1 MTELLDSDVISQIN
15 TLRSQM
21 KDLAGYLD
29 GAIKQLNSGYLPDL
43 SAATARWKSMNSALS
58 GLAEILRPSEHS
70 LDGLVAAIKAQA
82 SILEARAVIER
93 LERLRHRKDPNFAGL
108 AIINR
113 RCGEAQSALTR
124 GAAEQELEEVMRPL
138 RALAQLVDEGE
149 SLDEAAL
156 EPLVEQVRIGFSQTV
171 SLAANGRRLFVAEMD
186 AIPPSPT
193 DEGLM
198 GGRQEECLQA
208 APPSPCSQHGGGDQA
223 DNADDPQAAQPT
235 PGCGPLPVAAGA
247 LLSGDVDAL
256 EEAPAE
262 ATISEQPQQ
271 ADSPAPPPPST
282 ARLAPAA
289 RLRLPI
295 IHPLPEAPFK
305 RKPLGSLTPKTSDLP
320 ELAGEPG
327 NMVSADKPSD
337 AKEGVPTMALDD
349 PPPEEKACAETP
361 FFLVAGSPPPP
372 PSELDGHL
380 RSFEEFRGAFWLA
393 PSGQLEPVP
402 WQDAAAFV
410 QRIEPALDR
419 ALVHHQFGLA
429 FLFLQALAALG
440 QGRESLLDGW
450 VCAEAVSESPYS
462 ASAGASTF
470 RAQYLASVVHSGENA
485 PRLKLALLLEAV
497 RPSNDPGITL
507 NDLESLTAAFQD
519 QSLRQVIEYLLRCNL
534 LNIRQPLEN
543 FKAKAAKGGVSSR
556 KEWQRQLQEHGQ
568 ALRERIKGL
577 WSAAGGK
584 IKQTHC
590 QRAWSDFIEQVVKP
604 LRDSLPGE
612 GESGTVL
619 AERLQNLRGKLK
631 KFQPDYERIMDK
643 AEVKLNDR
651 HTADRCAKE
660 LEKGFNRVADLA
672 EQLHGM
678 ADNHMGATPPPVEAV
693 QRLRETGALAGIE
706 ELCRQ
711 LLLGLIDKRE
721 THLLRISARWLR
733 DHPALIGEIDSD
745 VIRDP
750 RFIDNGLAC
759 RVFRAPLAAAAVLAD
774 ADFAPGATKPSGNL
788 KLEICQ
794 QAMEAIAHRPDLSAC
809 IAHLSENHDRDR
821 IQRAASEL
829 EDEVFQASKE
839 LANFARQCQGLNLP
853 LYASLG
859 TATEEARKLADQGI
873 TRQGMPQGLMLREWI
888 QALRNAAAS
897 ARDAALLSYRWQTA
911 NGPDP
916 SRLLILEELITK
928 GRLHLIPGLLGG
940 QQPDDAP
947 ISFPE
952 WRRTPWRTAEQ
963 LQEFSKSWMNDLGRR
978 GQECGGEIE
987 NLIQMWLNPPT
998 NPQTTQKLR
1007 RLFYRM
1013 VSGEEGIGQARR
1025 KRVIPDGLIRGGFD
1039 TAKIR
1044 IQCKII
1050 RKMFREAGLNP
1061 TFLPQIADY
1070 SEIVL
1075 LSSPTGRSD
1084 GIVTDYARSAT
1095 AENKNALVVFVAPKL
1110 GEAGRSEIL
1119 RGFRQRG
1126 ISAAVVDD
1134 FDFWRLVMVDDSL
1147 GHDFVPFLEIVM
1159 EQLKLDRASPFS
1171 SQDGQHVRLETY
1183 VGRRDEAWK
1192 LAKTVDYSRVFSGR
1206 KLGKSA
1212 LLKQVEVVYDKT
1224 SLPSGSRL
1232 NVLFITIA
1240 GGDSENWIV
1249 ENIIGEMGKRF
1260 QLDEPSNTTNVSPN
1274 ERFSKFVAKFIESQ
1288 KDDSLLIIL
1297 DEADQFVEGQ
1307 LAHYD
1312 RDRENSLSFKMMKEL
1327 PTQVDDHNFPRVR
1340 VILSGYRIT
1349 HTREGVWAN
1358 AGDVLRLRPLQEE
1371 EAVQFIQ
1378 GAMARIGIDIAE
1390 HASFIARRCGFQPA
1404 ILIRF
1409 GKILLKRLE
1418 TQRSP
1423 HILGEHIRVDY
1434 NDVADTFNDPDINE
1448 EIRTV
1453 VQNNFQGNR
1462 LGSVI
1467 FDALLLVM
1475 QALPPGYPLL
1485 EASSQILDKLREI
1498 QPDLSWLTRIDP
1510 TPEAEIKR
1518 NLRDF
1523 IARELLT
1530 EESQTSAAEPAYRL
1544 RFPHYLP
1551 VLTQKTDLSRGIRQR
1566 IDALMQAPVRRRVG
1580 CVLSESALE
1589 TIRYCYDENTVE
1601 TCQLVVVGGGW
1612 LKALDH
1618 PKVGV
1623 ADRLGFCERVHSGQ
1637 NPQECER
1644 LAKQATRPEI
1654 AISGIEAMRWA
1665 RRQYKASA
1673 LLVEPVPVLRIT
1685 DASIAWW
1692 FEDMRALDF
1701 KYPNAVGRIA
1711 QATGGVPYLLEH
1723 FDALLAHVDGSE
1735 VTASELDG
1743 ALQQFEDKF
1752 KNYAKELRNGSD
1764 SGRLLAREVEL
1775 LAMLAHIANQGLV
1788 TKLGEDFCLN
1798 WDLSND
1804 SAPMVP
1810 PVKPPYDDAEDEVAL
1825 QVLVD
1830 AGLLSLDA
1838 QGKAQIEP
1846 DGVEARLAKAWGY
1859 AGH

>member
-1 MTELLDSDVISQIN
+1 MTELPDSCAISQIN
-15 TLRSQM
+15 ALRSQM
-21 KDLAGYLD
+21 NVLAHHLEE
-29 GAIKQLNSGYLPDL
+29 AVERLRSGCLPDL
-43 SAATARWKSMNSALS
+43 SEAIARWEPLASAFAN
-58 GLAEILRPSEHS
+58 LAETLQPSERS
-70 LDGLVAAIKAQA
+70 LDGLAAAAKART
-82 SILEARAVIER
+82 SILEAMAIIER
-93 LERLRHRKDPNFAGL
+93 LERLSHHRDPNFSMT
-108 AIINR
+108 IINR
-113 RCGEAQSALTR
+113 RCGEAREALAR
-124 GAAEQELEEVMRPL
+124 RAIEQELEEVMRPL
-138 RALAQLVDEGE
+138 RALARLVDEGE
-149 SLDEAAL
+149 SLDEAELGPL
-156 EPLVEQVRIGFSQTV
+156 EEQVRIYFDQIV
-171 SLAANGRRLFVAEMD
+171 SLAATRGRLFVAE
-186 AIPPSPT
+186 IGGRSQT
-193 DEGLM
+193 EEGLM
-198 GGRQEECLQA
+198 DCQGGIQVA
-208 APPSPCSQHGGGDQA
+208 SPPPFGESGGGGQQ
-223 DNADDPQAAQPT
+223 DNSHDPHSARPAT
-235 PGCGPLPVAAGA
+235 DCGLLLASGSAPVGVVLNSSNSSAGE
-247 LLSGDVDAL
+247 L
-256 EEAPAE
+256 EKASTD
-262 ATISEQPQQ
+262 ATISKEPQKGSPS
-271 ADSPAPPPPST
+271 AKPLGVARPAPTDRYPLSP
-282 ARLAPAA
+282 
-289 RLRLPI
+289 
-295 IHPLPEAPFK
+295 IHPPVEAPFK
-305 RKPLGSLTPKTSDLP
+305 RKPLASLTLKAPDLP
-320 ELAGEPG
+320 ERPGDAGDMPLAD
-327 NMVSADKPSD
+327 NPSGTKD
-337 AKEGVPTMALDD
+337 SVPTVALD
-349 PPPEEKACAETP
+349 
-361 FFLVAGSPPPP
+361 SPPPAETACAVPADNPPPLP
-372 PSELDGHL
+372 PSELDGQLH
-380 RSFEEFRGAFWLA
+380 SFEAFRSAFWLA
-393 PSGQLEPVP
+393 PSGQIEPVP
-402 WQDAAAFV
+402 WHDAVAFV
-410 QRIEPALDR
+410 QRIEPALDK
-419 ALVHHQFGLA
+419 ALANHQFGVA
-429 FLFLQALAALG
+429 FLFVQALAALS
-440 QGRESLLDGW
+440 QGRESLLDNW
-450 VCAEAVSESPYS
+450 RCAEAVSESPYS
-462 ASAGASTF
+462 ASAGASTL
-470 RAQYLASVVHSGENA
+470 RAQYLASVAHLGGNA
-485 PRLKLALLLEAV
+485 PEVKLALLLEAV
-497 RPSNDPGITL
+497 RPSNDPAITV

-519 QSLRQVIEYLLRCNL
+519 QRLRRAIDYLLRCNL

-543 FKAKAAKGGVSSR
+543 FKAKAAKGGASSR
-556 KEWQRQLQEHGQ
+556 EESQRQLKEDSQ
-568 ALRERIKGL
+568 ALRERIKVL

-590 QRAWSDFIEQVVKP
+590 QKAWSDFIDQVVKP

-619 AERLQNLRGKLK
+619 AGRLQNLRSKLK
-631 KFQPDYERIMDK
+631 KFQSSYERIMDK

-651 HTADRCAKE
+651 HIANRCAKE
-660 LEKGFNRVADLA
+660 LEDGFSRVVDLT
-672 EQLHGM
+672 EQLHNM
-678 ADNHMGATPPPVEAV
+678 ADNPMGTTPAPVEEV
-693 QRLRETGALAGIE
+693 QYLREAGTLTEIE

-721 THLLRISARWLR
+721 TRLLRLSARWLR
-733 DHPALIGEIDSD
+733 DYPTLIGEIDSD
-745 VIRDP
+745 EIRDP
-750 RFIDNGLAC
+750 RFIDNGLSC
-759 RVFRAPLAAAAVLAD
+759 RVFRAPLAAAAVLVD
-774 ADFAPGATKPSGNL
+774 ADFTLVATKPSSNL
-788 KLEICQ
+788 KIEICQ
-794 QAMEAIAHRPDLSAC
+794 QAMEAMARRPDLGAC

-821 IQRAASEL
+821 IQRVASEL
-829 EDEVFQASKE
+829 EDKVFQASKE
-839 LANFARQCQGLNLP
+839 LANVARQCQGLNLP
-853 LYASLG
+853 LYSSLKM
-859 TATEEARKLADQGI
+859 ATEEARKLADQGI
-873 TRQGMPQGLMLREWI
+873 TRQGILQGLMLQAWI
-888 QALRNAAAS
+888 QALRSVAES
-897 ARDAALLSYRWQTA
+897 VRDAALDSYRWQTA
-911 NGPDP
+911 SGPTH
-916 SRLLILEELITK
+916 SRLLKLEELITK
-928 GRLHLIPGLLGG
+928 GRLHLIPSLLSG
-940 QQPDDAP
+940 QQPNDAH

-963 LQEFSKSWMNDLGRR
+963 LQEFSKSWMDNLERR

-987 NLIQMWLNPPT
+987 DLIQMWLNPPT

-1025 KRVIPDGLIRGGFD
+1025 KRVIPDGLVRGGFD

-1061 TFLPQIADY
+1061 IFLPQIADY
-1070 SEIVL
+1070 SEILL
-1075 LSSPTGRSD
+1075 LSAPTVRSD

-1134 FDFWRLVMVDDSL
+1134 FDFWRLVRVDDSL

-1159 EQLKLDRASPFS
+1159 EQLKLDRVSPFS

-1183 VGRRDEAWK
+1183 VGRRDEALK

-1260 QLDEPSNTTNVSPN
+1260 QLEEPSNTAHVSPS

-1434 NDVADTFNDPDINE
+1434 EDVADTFNDPDINE

-1462 LGSVI
+1462 LGGVI

-1475 QALPPGYPLL
+1475 QSLPPGYPLL

-1551 VLTQKTDLSRGIRQR
+1551 VLTQQTDLSRGIRQR
-1566 IDALMQAPVRRRVG
+1566 IDALMQTPVRRRVG

-1601 TCQLVVVGGGW
+1601 TCQLAVVGGGW

-1654 AISGIEAMRWA
+1654 VISGIEAMRWA
-1665 RRQYKASA
+1665 RRQYKVGV
-1673 LLVEPVPVLRIT
+1673 LRVEPVPVLRIT

-1701 KYPNAVGRIA
+1701 KHPNAVGRIA
-1711 QATGGVPYLLEH
+1711 QATGGIPYLLEH
-1723 FDALLAHVDGSE
+1723 FDALLAHADGSE

-1743 ALQQFEDKF
+1743 ALMQFEGQF
-1752 KNYAKELRNGSD
+1752 ASYAEDLRNGPAPV
-1764 SGRLLAREVEL
+1764 RLLAREIEL
-1775 LAMLAHIANQGLV
+1775 LAMLTHLASQGLD
-1788 TKLGEDFCLN
+1788 TKFGEDFCDN
-1798 WDLSND
+1798 WKLSND
-1804 SAPMVP
+1804 IAPIAAP
-1810 PVKPPYDDAEDEVAL
+1810 LKPPYDDAEDDVAL

-1838 QGKAQIEP
+1838 QSKVQIEP

-1859 AGH
+1859 AGY